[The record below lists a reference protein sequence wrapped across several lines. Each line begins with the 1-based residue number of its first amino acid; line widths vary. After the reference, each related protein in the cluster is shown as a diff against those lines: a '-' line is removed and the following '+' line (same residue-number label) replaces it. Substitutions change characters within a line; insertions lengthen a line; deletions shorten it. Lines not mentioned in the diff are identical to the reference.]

1 MRRARA
7 TLLATL
13 AIFGQQPQEQPI
25 EYFNCFAVVVVVAI
39 VVALQLHK
47 AQDNGLGMDCVWIGR
62 SPGRPFL
69 VELLAQ

>member
-13 AIFGQQPQEQPI
+13 AIFGQQQQQQPI
-25 EYFNCFAVVVVVAI
+25 EYFNCFAIVVVVV

-47 AQDNGLGMDCVWIGR
+47 AGGNGVWAWIAFGLGGHPVDR
-62 SPGRPFL
+62 S
-69 VELLAQ
+69 LLSNC